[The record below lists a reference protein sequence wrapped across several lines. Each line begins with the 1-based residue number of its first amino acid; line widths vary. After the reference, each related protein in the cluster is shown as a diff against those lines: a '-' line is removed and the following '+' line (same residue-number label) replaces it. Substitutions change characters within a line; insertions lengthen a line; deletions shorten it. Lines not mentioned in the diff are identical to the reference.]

1 MDRYFL
7 FSSDLIPR
15 FSKMFKAHKEKSN
28 LPEELKTELKEAFQV
43 YKQSWLV
50 IPMNNLVGELFNK
63 QDNKEKRIP
72 VPMTIAQLKQN
83 DPYLLPETPADIV
96 L

>member
-28 LPEELKTELKEAFQV
+28 LPEELKTELKERYKV
-43 YKQSWLV
+43 SKQSWLV
-50 IPMNNLVGELFNK
+50 IPMNNLVGELFSK
-63 QDNKEKRIP
+63 QDNKKKRS
-72 VPMTIAQLKQN
+72 QSQ
-83 DPYLLPETPADIV
+83 
-96 L
+96 